1 MKRTYVEIQPTHT
14 KVLSAYEYS
23 KVPVSSNTPM
33 HPLVQLSYDFWEL
46 GYRTK
51 TNTVMIKDRYVLF
64 NLLKN
69 IDDSLAYSE
78 MMSTLYYSHPSERP
92 SLSEIIQGY
101 LNLRST
107 PMGLWVDEDEDGV
120 MHVLSVE
127 NEGHMSRYHE
137 TTKEFIGAQF
147 LCDYTIEANRTMK
160 DKNGLRRPVM
170 RYTKKTPAFNKIRI
184 EVLSYNNNTYVC
196 GALVRGSVAPAG
208 IRRGITVQPV
218 PEIKI
223 SGYAHLIPAEK
234 LGEEIAKVRKAC
246 EEHDDFLMR
255 VEYVQWPKGS
265 SSSRLENFHERNKAE
280 NEVWEEIFS

>member
-1 MKRTYVEIQPTHT
+1 MKRTYVEIEPQQT
-14 KVLSAYEYS
+14 KVLSAYEYG

-51 TNTVMIKDRYVLF
+51 TNTVVIKDRYVLF

-120 MHVLSVE
+120 MHALSVE

-170 RYTKKTPAFNKIRI
+170 RFIKNTPTCNKIRI
-184 EVLSYNNNTYVC
+184 EIMSYNNNTYVS
-196 GALVRGSVAPAG
+196 GALVRSGVITYTGTRTEATSSG
-208 IRRGITVQPV
+208 IFET
-218 PEIKI
+218 
-223 SGYAHLIPAEK
+223 
-234 LGEEIAKVRKAC
+234 
-246 EEHDDFLMR
+246 D
-255 VEYVQWPKGS
+255 
-265 SSSRLENFHERNKAE
+265 
-280 NEVWEEIFS
+280 